1 MAQAAAMSPRTFT
14 RRFQEATG
22 KSPAD
27 WLIDARVERAR
38 ELLEQTD
45 LTIEQ
50 IAARSGFGT
59 AATLRHHFR
68 RKLRLSPLA
77 YRARFAEQSA

>member
-1 MAQAAAMSPRTFT
+1 LT

-45 LTIEQ
+45 LSIEQ
-50 IAARSGFGT
+50 IAARCGFGA
-59 AATLRHHFR
+59 AATLRHHFK
-68 RKLRLSPLA
+68 RKLQLSPLA
-77 YRARFAEQSA
+77 YRARFAEEPA